1 LRIRKA
7 AFKKMRNKMHK
18 IANIHE
24 SLTGD
29 WHITDNS
36 LDYLDESGTSY
47 KTERQAIKAAREAGH
62 WSHRVT
68 RKGKTVKL

>member
-1 LRIRKA
+1 
-7 AFKKMRNKMHK
+7 MNK

-36 LDYLDESGTSY
+36 LDYLCEGSTSY
-47 KTERQAIKAAREAGH
+47 KSERQAIKAARESEQ
-62 WSHRVT
+62 WTHRVT

>member
-1 LRIRKA
+1 
-7 AFKKMRNKMHK
+7 MNK

-36 LDYLDESGTSY
+36 LDYLCESSTSY
-47 KTERQAIKAAREAGH
+47 KSERQAIKAARDCGH
-62 WSHRVT
+62 WTHRVT